1 MNTRTHAADDVG
13 QAIRRVVIL
22 GGGTSGWM
30 TAAALAKVLRGR
42 WAIELVESEEIGT
55 VGVGEA
61 TIPMIR
67 LYNSVLEID
76 EDEFIRETQ
85 ATFKLGIEFVNWGRL
100 GDRYIHGFGKFGREL
115 LTVPFHHYWLKM
127 FQAGQVG
134 DLERFSINRMACRAG
149 KFMRADTSLG
159 DSPLAEIVH
168 AFHFD
173 ASLYARYLRRY
184 AEARGVQRSEGKVAR
199 VEQRPDGDIA
209 ALVLESGRRVEGDLF
224 IDCSGFRGLLIE
236 QTLAT
241 GYEDWSQWLPVN
253 RAWAVPCSHGGD
265 FTPYTRATARRS
277 GWQWRIPLQH
287 RIGNGHV
294 YCSDFISDDE
304 ARAEL
309 LAQLDGQ
316 PLAEPRQLRFVTGK
330 RRLAWNRNV
339 IAVGLA
345 GGFLEP
351 LESTSIHLV
360 QVAIDKIVA
369 FFPDRGFAQADVD
382 EFNAQMDF
390 EFERIRDFIILHYK
404 LTTRDDTA
412 FWRRCR
418 DMAVPPSLSRR
429 MALYREHGRIFR
441 ENNELFSEVA
451 WLQVMHGQGLVPH
464 SYHPLVDIQ
473 PQAATLAY
481 LQSIESVIERCV
493 EVMPSHAEFIA
504 KHCRAAPLPA

>member
-1 MNTRTHAADDVG
+1 MDTASPLAADDNP
-13 QAIRRVVIL
+13 QALRRVVIL

-42 WAIELVESEEIGT
+42 WQIELVESEDIGT

-67 LYNSVLEID
+67 LYNSVLELD

-85 ATFKLGIEFVNWGRL
+85 ATFKLGIEFVNWGRI
-100 GDRYIHGFGKFGREL
+100 GERYIHGFGKFGREQL
-115 LTVPFHHYWLKM
+115 AVPFHHYWLKLH
-127 FQAGQVG
+127 QAGLVG
-134 DLERFSINRMACRAG
+134 DLERWSINRMACRAG
-149 KFMRADTSLG
+149 KFMRADPSAG

-184 AEARGVQRSEGKVAR
+184 AEARGVVRTEGMVAR
-199 VEQRPDGDIA
+199 VEQQDSGDVA
-209 ALVLESGRRVEGDLF
+209 ALVLASGRRVEGDLF
-224 IDCSGFRGLLIE
+224 IDCSGFRGLLIG
-236 QTLAT
+236 QTLGT
-241 GYEDWSQWLPVN
+241 DYDDWSQWLPVN
-253 RAWAVPCSHGGD
+253 RAWAVPCSHGGE

-309 LAQLDGQ
+309 LANLDGTPQ
-316 PLAEPRQLRFVTGK
+316 AEPRLLRFTTGK
-330 RRLAWNRNV
+330 RRKTWNRNV

-360 QVAIDKIVA
+360 QAAIDKIVT
-369 FFPDRGFAQADVD
+369 FFPDRGFAAADIE

-390 EFERIRDFIILHYK
+390 EFTRIRDFIILHYK
-404 LTTRDDTA
+404 LTQRDDSP

-418 DMAVPPSLSRR
+418 DMPVPESLSRR
-429 MALYREHGRIFR
+429 MALYESRGRIFR

-451 WLQVMHGQGLVPH
+451 WLQVMQGQGLVPRSH
-464 SYHPLVDIQ
+464 HPLVDIQ
-473 PQAATLAY
+473 SPEATLEY
-481 LQSIESVIERCV
+481 LRSIETVIERCV
-493 EVMPSHAEFIA
+493 EFMPTHADYIA
-504 KHCRAAPLPA
+504 RHCKAG

>member
-1 MNTRTHAADDVG
+1 MTTAHPLAADDNP
-13 QAIRRVVIL
+13 QALRRVVIL

-42 WAIELVESEEIGT
+42 WQIELVESEEIGT

-85 ATFKLGIEFVNWGRL
+85 ATFKLGIEFVNWGRI

-115 LTVPFHHYWLKM
+115 LTVPFHHYWLKLH
-127 FQAGQVG
+127 QAGQVG
-134 DLERFSINRMACRAG
+134 DLERWSINRMACRAG
-149 KFMRADTSLG
+149 KFMRADPATG

-184 AEARGVQRSEGKVAR
+184 AEARGVVRTEGKVAQ
-199 VEQRPDGDIA
+199 VAQRAEGDIE
-209 ALVLESGRRVEGDLF
+209 ALVLASGRRVEGELF

-241 GYEDWSQWLPVN
+241 GYEDWSQWLPVD
-253 RAWAVPCSHGGD
+253 RAWAVPCDHGGE

-309 LAQLDGQ
+309 LAQLDGRPQ
-316 PLAEPRQLRFVTGK
+316 AEPRQLRFVTGK
-330 RRLAWNRNV
+330 RRKTWNRNV

-360 QVAIDKIVA
+360 QAAIDKIVT
-369 FFPDRGFAQADVD
+369 FFPDRGFAAADIE

-390 EFERIRDFIILHYK
+390 EFTRIRDFIILHYK
-404 LTTRDDTA
+404 LTQRDDSP

-418 DMAVPPSLSRR
+418 DMPVPESLSRR
-429 MALYREHGRIFR
+429 MALYESRGRIFR

-451 WLQVMHGQGLVPH
+451 WLQVMQGQGLVPRSH
-464 SYHPLVDIQ
+464 HPLVDIQ
-473 PQAATLAY
+473 SPEATLEY
-481 LQSIESVIERCV
+481 LRSIETVIERCV
-493 EVMPSHAEFIA
+493 EFMPTHADYIA
-504 KHCRAAPLPA
+504 RHCKAG

>member
-1 MNTRTHAADDVG
+1 MTTAHPLAADDNP
-13 QAIRRVVIL
+13 QALRRVVIL

-30 TAAALAKVLRGR
+30 SAAALAKVLRGR
-42 WAIELVESEEIGT
+42 WQIELVESEEIGT

-85 ATFKLGIEFVNWGRL
+85 ATFKLGIEFVNWGRI

-115 LTVPFHHYWLKM
+115 LTVPFHHYWLKLH
-127 FQAGQVG
+127 QAGQVG
-134 DLERFSINRMACRAG
+134 DLERWSINRMACRAG
-149 KFMRADTSLG
+149 KFMRADPATG

-184 AEARGVQRSEGKVAR
+184 AEARGVVRTEGKVAR
-199 VEQRPDGDIA
+199 VEQGAGGDVT
-209 ALVLESGRRVEGDLF
+209 ALVLESGARVEGELF
-224 IDCSGFRGLLIE
+224 IDCSGFGGLLIE
-236 QTLAT
+236 KTLAT
-241 GYEDWSQWLPVN
+241 GYDDWSEWLPVN
-253 RAWAVPCSHGGD
+253 RAWAVPCDHGGE

-309 LAQLDGQ
+309 LAQLDGRPQ
-316 PLAEPRQLRFVTGK
+316 AEPRLLRFVTGK
-330 RRLAWNRNV
+330 RRRTWNRNV

-360 QVAIDKIVA
+360 QAAIDKIVT
-369 FFPDRGFAQADVD
+369 FFPDRGFAAADIE

-390 EFERIRDFIILHYK
+390 EFTRIRDFIILHYK
-404 LTTRDDTA
+404 LTQRDDSP

-418 DMAVPPSLSRR
+418 DMPVPESLSRR
-429 MALYREHGRIFR
+429 MALYESRGRIFR

-451 WLQVMHGQGLVPH
+451 WLQVMHGQGLVPRSH
-464 SYHPLVDIQ
+464 HPLVDIQ
-473 PQAATLAY
+473 SQEATLEY
-481 LQSIESVIERCV
+481 LRSIESVIERCV
-493 EVMPSHAEFIA
+493 EFMPTHADYIA
-504 KHCRAAPLPA
+504 RHCKAG